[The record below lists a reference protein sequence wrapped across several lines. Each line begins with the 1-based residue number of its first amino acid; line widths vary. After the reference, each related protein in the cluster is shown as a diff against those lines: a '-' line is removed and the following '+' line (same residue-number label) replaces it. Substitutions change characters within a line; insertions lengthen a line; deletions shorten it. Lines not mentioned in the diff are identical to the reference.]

1 MSKIA
6 LGTAQFGMSYGIA
19 NKYGKLKLQDIKKII
34 EFAKKKKIDLIDTAI
49 SYKNSEK
56 TIGKIGILDFKIVSK
71 LPYLPKKEI
80 LDINSWVREQI
91 KLSLIRLRVKSLC
104 GILIHN
110 SQDLNGEIGKRIIDT
125 LHNLKSKGIV
135 EKIGI
140 SIYDPNEFEKF
151 KKLINF
157 DIIQA
162 PLNILDRRILDSG
175 LLSKFYKT
183 NVEFHARSVF
193 LQGLLLMS
201 KQDRPSKF
209 NKWSNLWKLWHEWL
223 NDNKIKPLEAAIRY
237 VLSIKEVSKVIVGVE
252 SKDQLKQ
259 ILEASNGKLPN
270 IPNELAMNDI
280 NLLNPSNWS
289 KI

>member
-1 MSKIA
+1 M
-6 LGTAQFGMSYGIA
+6 
-19 NKYGKLKLQDIKKII
+19 
-34 EFAKKKKIDLIDTAI
+34 
-49 SYKNSEK
+49 
-56 TIGKIGILDFKIVSK
+56 
-71 LPYLPKKEI
+71 PYLPKKEI